1 MITPSLRCLTV
12 LAVLLFAG
20 AGARAELPIIAK
32 ARAFVGPDAALDAIK
47 SIHYVGSLIT
57 SDPTDARKLTY
68 VTVDI
73 MIQSPYRQRISNSSD
88 KSIEV
93 TALDSYDGWHRVQDP
108 KDPARWKLMLLG
120 KDQIKL
126 LRANTWENLAF
137 YRGLE
142 REGGTVIDR
151 GAATVDGVAC
161 RKIAFVHDD
170 KIAFIRYFDEA
181 TGRLVLTEV
190 GYGVAIR
197 ELGEI
202 RVNGVRFPK
211 TIITTATGADGKP
224 QSVTVTFDKV
234 TVNESF
240 PDGTFAVPAFSG
252 K

>member
-1 MITPSLRCLTV
+1 MTTPCFRRLAV
-12 LAVLLFAG
+12 LAVLLFTG
-20 AGARAELPIIAK
+20 AAVRAELPIIAK
-32 ARAFVGPDAALDAIK
+32 ARAYVGSEAALDAVK

-57 SDPTDARKLTY
+57 TDPTDARKLTY

-93 TALDSYDGWHRVQDP
+93 TGLDNYDGWHRVQDP
-108 KDPARWKLMLLG
+108 KDATHWRLVVLG
-120 KDQIKL
+120 KDQIKR

-142 REGGTVIDR
+142 REGGRVLDQ

-161 RKIAFVHDD
+161 RKVAFVHDD
-170 KIAFIRYFDEA
+170 SIVFFRYFDET
-181 TGRLVLTEV
+181 TGRLVLTETER
-190 GYGVAIR
+190 GVAIR

-202 RVNGVRFPK
+202 QANGVRFPK
-211 TIITTATGADGKP
+211 SIITTAKAADGKP

-234 TVNESF
+234 TVNDSF
-240 PDGTFAVPAFSG
+240 PAGTFAIPAFSAN
-252 K
+252 